1 MKSITLAA
9 LLVLVGL
16 AGCIPLSL
24 NPYYAEKDLSF
35 DPALLGDWGDKD
47 KGAQVRF
54 DKAGTNAYEM
64 IDLEADTTVKFEVH
78 LFKLGNQRFLDLY
91 PGSTGFSG
99 GKNDLMNVH
108 LIRGH
113 SLLRVDRLDS
123 VIVTAGLSEQWMKE
137 LFSKQPM
144 AVTHVVTD
152 DQVVLTGSTDE
163 IQAFVFRHLGDSAAF
178 EAPSEMVRASKK

>member
-1 MKSITLAA
+1 MKSIVVVAM
-9 LLVLVGL
+9 LVLVGL
-16 AGCIPLSL
+16 VGCIPLSL
-24 NPYYAEKDLSF
+24 NSYYKDKDLSF
-35 DPALLGDWGDKD
+35 DPALLGLWGDKG
-47 KGAQVRF
+47 KGAEIQINQTG
-54 DKAGTNAYEM
+54 ANAYELT
-64 IDLEADTTVKFEVH
+64 DLEADTTVKFGVH
-78 LFKLGNQRFLDLY
+78 LFKLGNQRFLDLC
-91 PGSTGFSG
+91 PGSTGAG
-99 GKNDLMNVH
+99 GGRNDLLDFH

-123 VIVTAGLSEQWMKE
+123 VLVTAGLSEKWLKE

-178 EAPSEMVRASKK
+178 ESPSEMVRVSKK